1 MVANDP
7 TFPPRNPTGY
17 YPSLLT
23 DRPVARLAPGIAAG
37 LLLPMAQALTAAVPP
52 DQGPRPALTALA
64 IDAPIVLDGVLE
76 EQIWARAELGTGFMA
91 REPEDRRPASEETE
105 FRVLYTASTLYFGIR
120 ALDSKPDAIVA
131 KEMERDSPMGQND
144 DSITLVLDTFADRR
158 NCYSFEFNANGAR
171 TDALVTDEGTEINTE
186 WDGVWSVAA
195 RRDGTG
201 WSAEVAIPFSTLR
214 FERAST
220 TWGLNVRRLIR
231 HKNEET
237 HWAALGRE
245 IGPRSLTMTI
255 YAAHWVSLAG
265 ELRGLDVIRPSGRIN
280 LTPFLVGDITETPA
294 RVDDEREDDTE
305 AGLDAKVSVAKSL
318 TADLTYNT
326 DFAQVEVDQQQV
338 NLTRFS
344 LFFPEKRD
352 FFLENAG
359 IFDFGP
365 PNRGRDEREI
375 NLLDVFFSRR
385 IGLEQGTEVPI
396 EWGGRLTGRL
406 GGFNLGLL
414 NVATESID
422 ENGLLVPDTRFGV
435 ARLKRNVGRRSSIGA
450 IFTDRDEEGPGDN
463 KVFGLDASWKP
474 TQSTDFFLFG
484 AQSDTPGADG
494 DEGSFGGGFLYTG
507 RDLRASA
514 DVVEAQEDFDPAIGF
529 LQRRNFTRYN
539 PRIRYTPRINRWGTR
554 GLFFDAVLDYFARS
568 STDDLESRR
577 VQLSPIGARHNVEFL
592 WRLAHIDDTE
602 QLFEPFAIRPG
613 VVIPPGLYRF
623 DYWELAGRSN
633 PGWPVSGRGVVGT
646 GDFYEGERSYV
657 NLTTLFRV
665 SRFFRAETTWSW
677 NDVTLPQ
684 GDFTTNIY
692 SALFNVSFTP
702 EIRINTLAQYND
714 AAELV
719 GLNMRFNWEY
729 RPGADVFVVYNE
741 NWGAPS
747 FSARETTRRQL
758 ILKLTYLWQG

>member
-1 MVANDP
+1 VAL
-7 TFPPRNPTGY
+7 
-17 YPSLLT
+17 LLT
-23 DRPVARLAPGIAAG
+23 PGLSAQPAPS
-37 LLLPMAQALTAAVPP
+37 
-52 DQGPRPALTALA
+52 PRPAIEALA

-76 EQIWARAELGTGFMA
+76 EEIWRRAEKGGGFTA
-91 REPEDRRPASEETE
+91 REPEDRRPASEPTE
-105 FRVLYTASTLYFGIR
+105 FSVLYTESTIYFGFR
-120 ALDSKPDAIVA
+120 ALDSKPEAIVA

-144 DSITLVLDTFADRR
+144 DSITIVLDTFADRR

-195 RRDGTG
+195 RRDSTG

-214 FERAST
+214 FERSAT
-220 TWGLNVRRLIR
+220 VWGLNVRRLIR

-237 HWAALGRE
+237 NWAELGRE
-245 IGPRSLTMTI
+245 IGPRSMAMTI

-265 ELRGLDVIRPSGRIN
+265 ELRGLDVIRPSGRVN
-280 LTPFLVGDITETPA
+280 LTPFMVGSLTETPA
-294 RVDDEREDDTE
+294 VVEGDREDDTE

-385 IGLEQGTEVPI
+385 IGLEQGLEVPI

-414 NVATESID
+414 NVTTEAVD
-422 ENGLLVPDTRFGV
+422 ENGLVVPDTRFSV

-450 IFTDRDEEGPGDN
+450 IFTDREEEGSDAICPSLPPGVPLPPGARCTSDN
-463 KVFGLDASWKP
+463 TVAGLDASWKP

-484 AQSDTPGADG
+484 AQSDSPRADG
-494 DEGSFGGGFLYTG
+494 DQGSWGAGFLYTG

-514 DVVEAQEDFDPAIGF
+514 DVVEAQEDFDPGIGF
-529 LQRRNFTRYN
+529 LQRRNFIRYN

-568 STDDLESRR
+568 STDQLESRR
-577 VQLSPIGARHNVEFL
+577 VQFSPIGARHNIELL

-602 QLFEPFAIRPG
+602 QLFAPFAIRPG

-623 DYWELAGRSN
+623 DYWELAGRTN
-633 PGWPVSGRGVVGT
+633 PGWPVSGRGVFGS
-646 GDFYEGERSYV
+646 GEFFEGERDYV
-657 NLTTLFRV
+657 NLTTLFRL

-677 NDVTLPQ
+677 NDVVLPQ
-684 GDFTTNIY
+684 GVFSTSIY
-692 SALFNVSFTP
+692 SALLNVSFTP
-702 EIRINTLAQYND
+702 EIRLNTLMQYND

-729 RPGADVFVVYNE
+729 KPGADLFVVYNE
-741 NWGAPS
+741 NWAAPT

-758 ILKLTYLWQG
+758 IVKLTYLWQG

>member
-1 MVANDP
+1 M
-7 TFPPRNPTGY
+7 
-17 YPSLLT
+17 
-23 DRPVARLAPGIAAG
+23 
-37 LLLPMAQALTAAVPP
+37 
-52 DQGPRPALTALA
+52 
-64 IDAPIVLDGVLE
+64 LE
-76 EQIWARAELGTGFMA
+76 EEIWQRAEVGRDFTA
-91 REPEDRRPASEETE
+91 REPNDHLPASEATE
-105 FRVLYTASTLYFGIR
+105 FSVLYTATTLYFGIR
-120 ALDSKPDAIVA
+120 AFDAKPDAIVA

-171 TDALVTDEGTEINTE
+171 TDALVTDEGQEINTE

-195 RRDGTG
+195 RRDGAG

-214 FERAST
+214 FERSGSI
-220 TWGLNVRRLIR
+220 WGLNVRRFIR

-237 HWAALGRE
+237 YWAALGRE
-245 IGPRSLTMTI
+245 IGPRSMAMTI

-280 LTPFLVGDITETPA
+280 LTPFLVGSLTETPA
-294 RVDDEREDDTE
+294 AIADDREDDTE
-305 AGLDAKVSVAKSL
+305 AGLDAKVTVAKSL

-385 IGLEQGTEVPI
+385 IGLEQGLEVPI

-414 NVATESID
+414 NVVTDAVD
-422 ENGLLVPDTRFGV
+422 ENGFVVPDTRFSV

-450 IFTDRDEEGPGDN
+450 IFTDRDEEGPRDN
-463 KVFGLDASWKP
+463 KVAGLDASWKP

-484 AQSDTPGADG
+484 AQSDSPAADG
-494 DEGSFGGGFLYTG
+494 DQGSWGAGFLYTG

-514 DVVEAQEDFDPAIGF
+514 DVVEAQEDFDPAVGF
-529 LQRRNFTRYN
+529 LQRRNFVRYN

-554 GLFFDAVLDYFARS
+554 GLFFDALLDYFARS
-568 STDDLESRR
+568 STDLLESRR
-577 VQLSPIGARHNVEFL
+577 VQLSPIGARHNNEFL

-602 QLFEPFAIRPG
+602 QLFVPFAIRPG

-623 DYWELAGRSN
+623 DYWELAGRTN
-633 PGWPVSGRGVVGT
+633 PGKPVSGRAVMGN
-646 GDFYEGERSYV
+646 GDFYDGERSYV
-657 NLTTLFRV
+657 NLTNLWRV
-665 SRFFRAETTWSW
+665 SRYFRAETTWAW
-677 NDVTLPQ
+677 NDVELPQ
-684 GDFTTNIY
+684 GDFTTSIY
-692 SALFNVSFTP
+692 SALLNVSFTP
-702 EIRINTLAQYND
+702 EIRLNTLMQYND

-729 RPGADVFVVYNE
+729 RPGADLFVVYNE
-741 NWGAPS
+741 NWAAPT

-758 ILKLTYLWQG
+758 IVKLTYLWQG